1 MTHSEPVGDA
11 DGGPHEVPPRASAVL
26 DIDLAALRANYRDL
40 KNLCAPAECAAV
52 VKADGY
58 GLGAEPVA
66 AALVKEGCT
75 NLFVANLD
83 EAIALRRVLGSARI
97 FVLDGLFKKTE
108 PEFEAH
114 RLIPVLG
121 SLPEI
126 EDWSNFCIRRGMRL
140 RAAVHIDTG
149 MNRLGLKPGE
159 AAVLMEDPGLFASF
173 DLALVMS
180 HLACADTPEHP
191 KNAEQADAFDV
202 LRADLPRAPA
212 SLASS
217 AGVLAHNRY
226 HYDLT
231 RPGIALYGGR
241 ALAAPPNPMRPVV
254 RLRARIAQLRRADPG
269 ETVGY
274 GAEHRLTRPTLIA
287 TLSLGYADG
296 YHRVLGA
303 SNAAPGGAVYFG
315 DQRAPVL
322 GRVSMDLL
330 TVDVTDVDER
340 SVQRDAFADVLGPH
354 CTIDDVA
361 DQAGTIGYEILTS
374 LGHRFPRLYRG
385 A

>member
-1 MTHSEPVGDA
+1 MTRLDLAGGA
-11 DGGPHEVPPRASAVL
+11 DGGPDGLPPRASAVL

-40 KNLCAPAECAAV
+40 KDRAAPAECGAV

-58 GLGAEPVA
+58 GLGAVPVA
-66 AALVKEGCT
+66 TALAKEGCT
-75 NLFVANLD
+75 SLFVANLD
-83 EAIALRRVLGSARI
+83 EAMALRQALPEMRI
-97 FVLDGLFKKTE
+97 FVLDGLFSRTE
-108 PEFEAH
+108 ADFAAH

-126 EDWSNFCIRRGMRL
+126 EDWRNFCIGQGERL
-140 RAAVHIDTG
+140 PATVHIDTG

-173 DLALVMS
+173 DLVLVMS
-180 HLACADTPEHP
+180 HLACADTPDHP
-191 KNAEQADAFDV
+191 KNAEQADAFDQ
-202 LRADLPRAPA
+202 LRADLPPAPA

-217 AGVLAHNRY
+217 AGLLAHNRY

-231 RPGIALYGGR
+231 RPGIAIYGGR
-241 ALAAPPNPMRPVV
+241 ALTGTDNPMRPVV
-254 RLRARIAQLRRADPG
+254 RLRARIAQIRHADPG

-274 GAEHRLTRPTLIA
+274 GAGHRLTRPTLIA
-287 TLSLGYADG
+287 TLALGYADG
-296 YHRVLGA
+296 YHRVLGGCDA
-303 SNAAPGGAVYFG
+303 TPGGAVYFG

-322 GRVSMDLL
+322 GRVSMDLI

-340 SVQRDAFADVLGPH
+340 AVRRDAFADVLGPY

-374 LGHRFPRLYRG
+374 LGRRFPRLYHG